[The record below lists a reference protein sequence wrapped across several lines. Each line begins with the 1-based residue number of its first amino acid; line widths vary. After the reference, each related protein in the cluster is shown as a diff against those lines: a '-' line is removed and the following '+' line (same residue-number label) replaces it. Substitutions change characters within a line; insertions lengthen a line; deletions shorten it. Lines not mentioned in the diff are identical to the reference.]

1 VPLCSGGFVGCLIQ
15 IAQFLDEQS
24 ETMKEAG
31 NLPALSST
39 LFMPTPLGVYISIPF
54 CKAKCTFCNFASGA
68 FAPSRMQRYADR
80 LCDEIKA
87 AGWRALSFGGR
98 DAAAGMERNVLDTL
112 FFGGGTPSL
121 LSPDHLRQ
129 LFQTLRAEFSFQ
141 SAAEITLECA
151 PGQLSDETLAELLQ
165 QGMNRIS
172 LGVQSFVDR
181 ESAAVGRLHNEQ
193 IVLDELAHLRAAGL
207 QDMNVDLIVGLPH
220 QTRAS
225 WQYSLDA
232 VIATGV
238 PHISIYMLE
247 VDDESRL
254 GREMLAEGTRYS
266 AAAVP
271 SEDDAADWYQLGC
284 ERLNAAGIHQY
295 EISNF
300 AREGHRSRHNLK
312 YWRRDPYL
320 GFGLDAHSML
330 LTPTGAVRFSNT
342 SDLDL
347 YSADSEASENS
358 VHLRNPLA
366 LYPEARAAQSLPAPD
381 ADHVN
386 LEQAFEEALFLGLR
400 LNEGVSLVSLRHQFG
415 EALLDQIQPA
425 LDEVHEAGLLSLS
438 HGGDTDCIALTDRGR
453 MVSNEVFSRLLLP
466 TPA

>member
-1 VPLCSGGFVGCLIQ
+1 
-15 IAQFLDEQS
+15 
-24 ETMKEAG
+24 
-31 NLPALSST
+31 
-39 LFMPTPLGVYISIPF
+39 MPTPLGVYISIPF

-68 FAPSRMQRYADR
+68 FAPSRMQRYVDR
-80 LCDEIKA
+80 LCDEIEA
-87 AGWRALSFGGR
+87 ADSTALSLGAGR
-98 DAAAGMERNVLDTL
+98 VPAGAERNILDTL

-121 LSPDHLRQ
+121 LSSLHVRKI
-129 LFQTLRAEFSFQ
+129 FKTLRAEFSFKK
-141 SAAEITLECA
+141 SAEITLECA

-172 LGVQSFVDR
+172 LGVQSFVDG
-181 ESAAVGRLHNEQ
+181 ESAAVGRLHSQ
-193 IVLDELAHLRAAGL
+193 QSVLDELARLRAAGL
-207 QDMNVDLIVGLPH
+207 QDINVDLIVGLPH

-225 WQYSLDA
+225 WEHSLDA

-238 PHISIYMLE
+238 PHVSVYMLE

-254 GREMLAEGTRYS
+254 GREMLAEGTRYG

-300 AREGHRSRHNLK
+300 ASEGHQSRHNLK
-312 YWRRDPYL
+312 YWRRNPYL

-347 YSADSEASENS
+347 YSADSEAAEDPASAQ
-358 VHLRNPLA
+358 NPLA
-366 LYPEARAAQSLPAPD
+366 LYPQDPAVQSLPAPEVD
-381 ADHVN
+381 YVN
-386 LEQAFEEALFLGLR
+386 LEQAFEESLFLGLR
-400 LNEGVSLVSLRHQFG
+400 LNEGVSLASLRDQFG

-425 LDEVHEAGLLSLS
+425 LEEVHEVGLLSLS
-438 HGGDTDCIALTDRGR
+438 RGDDMDRIALTDRGR